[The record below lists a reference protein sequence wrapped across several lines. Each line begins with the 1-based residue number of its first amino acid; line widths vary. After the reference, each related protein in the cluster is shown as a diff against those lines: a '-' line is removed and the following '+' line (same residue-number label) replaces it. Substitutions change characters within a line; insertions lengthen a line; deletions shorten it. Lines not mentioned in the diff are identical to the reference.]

1 MSAFQLASIILTKQ
15 FAVNLP
21 QSFDEINSLY
31 LKINLCLD
39 ANSQMAVNEVSL
51 DIQTKLDYLVR
62 MNNIVSL

>member
-21 QSFDEINSLY
+21 QSFDEINSRY

-51 DIQTKLDYLVR
+51 DI
-62 MNNIVSL
+62 